1 VRPPA
6 SVPFRGSTNISFLGP
21 HESTPPNGNA
31 IGSAILARLN
41 PITMCSG
48 VCWICQLD
56 GLVARNFA
64 NQTSALGSLIDPLAD
79 KLLVSV
85 VYITLTYV
93 HLLPCALS
101 CLVSV
106 YTVSRKNNTDV
117 ACCSFNTI
125 SVIFGRYVAQ
135 RVCCFPPQLYLGKCE
150 NCAFKCRVN
159 GRPSYCLISFNIA
172 DMQLIFMMI

>member
-1 VRPPA
+1 M
-6 SVPFRGSTNISFLGP
+6 S
-21 HESTPPNGNA
+21 
-31 IGSAILARLN
+31 LAWLN
-41 PITMCSG
+41 SITMCSG

-85 VYITLTYV
+85 VYVTLTYV
-93 HLLPCALS
+93 HLLPRALS

-117 ACCSFNTI
+117 ACCSFSTI

-150 NCAFKCRVN
+150 NCAF
-159 GRPSYCLISFNIA
+159 
-172 DMQLIFMMI
+172 